1 MVHGDNLMVI
11 EGSRRGPANWDPA
24 FGRDI
29 GVVNFVRCPAAVVS
43 SGQPDSSKFPI
54 WVGLETMQVLAPG
67 LEVGSTRTVEGARVP
82 TLIPGT
88 NSVDRAVPET
98 SVDVY
103 LD

>member
-1 MVHGDNLMVI
+1 MVHGDISCVVM

-43 SGQPDSSKFPI
+43 SGQLDSSKFPI

-67 LEVGSTRTVEGARVP
+67 LEVGSTRPSSEP
-82 TLIPGT
+82 EFQSSFPEQIP
-88 NSVDRAVPET
+88 
-98 SVDVY
+98 
-103 LD
+103 